1 MKCEICPRKCGV
13 DRNLSCGV
21 CQSGKKIKLAKAI
34 PLFWEEPIVSGTKGS
49 GAIFFSGCNLKCC
62 FCQNYQISHENFGKE
77 VSLTRF
83 IEIMK
88 ELENKGVHNINL
100 VSPTHFSE
108 QIIDALNIYKPKIPV
123 IWNSNGYENITT
135 LQRLKGLVDVYLVDM
150 KFASNKL
157 SGEFCKANDY
167 VENNRAAINEMLA
180 QQPKVVINNGVISR
194 GVIIRHLVMPNCV
207 LDSLNV
213 LDYLASLHLH
223 HDFLFSLMSQYT
235 PCYHAKSMPK
245 LNRSITP
252 LERKIVM
259 KRAEELGLVGF
270 CQDLDSASENFIPK
284 FDLEG
289 V

>member
-13 DRNLSCGV
+13 DRKLHCGV
-21 CQSGKKIKLAKAI
+21 CQSGENIKLAKAV

-77 VSLTRF
+77 VTISRF
-83 IEIMK
+83 IKIMK

-100 VSPTHFSE
+100 VSPTQFSE
-108 QIIDALNIYKPKIPV
+108 QIISALLIYKPKIPV

-157 SGEFCKANDY
+157 SGEFCKVNDY

-180 QQPKVVINNGVISR
+180 QQPKVDIHDGVISR
-194 GVIIRHLVMPNCV
+194 GVIIRHLIMPNCV

-213 LDYLASLHLH
+213 LDYLASLHRK
-223 HDFLFSLMSQYT
+223 HDFLLSVMSQYT
-235 PCYHAKSMPK
+235 PSYRAKSMPK
-245 LNRSITP
+245 LNRVITP
-252 LERKIVM
+252 LERKIVL
-259 KRAEELGLVGF
+259 KRAEKIGLTGF

-289 V
+289 I